1 MKESIEIKFLT
12 EAYKALNH
20 IYYKNP
26 SPDNIKKW
34 KDDVLPKLSGS
45 AKIKV
50 SRFEVIR
57 FPQSS
62 YDFTMDKDEHEK
74 KIVETVLRDTA
85 FKINADK
92 KSKEN
97 IEILKLLKARE
108 ENIDFEMQLAE
119 MICGDN
125 TKFPYRSSKYLTE
138 FFQNLGYSY
147 IHSGE
152 TRKYWVKDILDEL
165 NIKEIHALVSTGLF
179 RKKYFIDFAKEKDL
193 NHSDL
198 FKGAAKEF
206 KEFIQNSI
214 TANEAFDLS
223 SVLDMNV
230 NVELLFDNVAN
241 TQDIEL
247 NKLIEEAK
255 ERFFNPNDKQV
266 ALEKLWDAFERLKT
280 YFSQDGLKKNQS
292 ADKLTT
298 IISEHFDKE
307 FIDEE
312 FTKLTKI
319 GNNYRIRHHEMDKQ
333 ELTQVHTNYF
343 FFRMLSLIDLCLT
356 FLREEENEEIDI
368 F

>member
-1 MKESIEIKFLT
+1 MKENPEIKFLA

-20 IYYKNP
+20 IYDNNS
-26 SPDNIKKW
+26 SPDNIKRW

-50 SRFEVIR
+50 SRVEIIR
-57 FPQSS
+57 FPQNP
-62 YDFTMDKDEHEK
+62 YNFEMDKDEHEK

-165 NIKEIHALVSTGLF
+165 NIKEIHTLVSTGLF

-206 KEFIQNSI
+206 KEFVQNSI

-280 YFSQDGLKKNQS
+280 YFAQEGLKKNQS
-292 ADKLTT
+292 ANKLTT

-319 GNNYRIRHHEMDKQ
+319 GNNYRIRHHETDKQ
-333 ELTQVHTNYF
+333 ELTQVHKNYF
-343 FFRMLSLIDLCLT
+343 FFRMLSLIDLCLVL
-356 FLREEENEEIDI
+356 LREEENEEIDI

>member
-1 MKESIEIKFLT
+1 MKDNPEIKFLK

-20 IYYKNP
+20 IYDKNP

-34 KDDVLPKLSGS
+34 KADVLSKLSGS

-50 SRFEVIR
+50 SRVEIIR

-119 MICGDN
+119 MVCGDN
-125 TKFPYRSSKYLTE
+125 TQFPYRSSKYLTE

-147 IHSGE
+147 FHSGE

-165 NIKEIHALVSTGLF
+165 NIKEIHTLVSTGLF

-223 SVLDMNV
+223 NVLDMNV

-241 TQDIEL
+241 TQDMEL

-280 YFSQDGLKKNQS
+280 YFAQEGLRKNQS
-292 ADKLTT
+292 ANKLTT

-319 GNNYRIRHHEMDKQ
+319 GNNYRIRHHETDKQ

-343 FFRMLSLIDLCLT
+343 FFRMLSLIDLCLV